1 LADASGRVKSFGAAF
16 GAVLTVV
23 QAAAEPAASAP
34 DEVTASLE
42 LVSTPGCGS
51 EPELAAA
58 IASRSERIRIV
69 AREAA
74 TRALRIELKEV
85 GGGLVATLS
94 LTQPSGRRSQRTL
107 KAANCAEALDAAA
120 LVAAVSLDPTASSA
134 PAESV
139 SAVPPAVT
147 PAPAERS
154 CPPCAEPAPP
164 REPAP
169 ADGLVVSVALW
180 FEALSGPAPAVM
192 PGVAAGVML
201 GYERDS
207 VLSPAVRVSYAHF
220 ARGDFATSAG
230 TADFTLDALTVE
242 LCPLRAKAGPLVIYP
257 CVLRVTGGE
266 LLAEGSNTLE
276 PRSRGRPWWVVG
288 SSLVGLVRP
297 SSTLE
302 LTFTLG
308 AGRPLIRDR
317 FQFEPLEFHRVSGVA
332 FGAGAGAGVT
342 FP

>member
-1 LADASGRVKSFGAAF
+1 LADVSGRIWSVGAALVAWLVV
-16 GAVLTVV
+16 GHAVA
-23 QAAAEPAASAP
+23 QPAGAP

-69 AREAA
+69 PREAA
-74 TRALRIELKEV
+74 SRALRIELKEA
-85 GGGLVATLS
+85 GGSLVATLS

-107 KAANCAEALDAAA
+107 KAATCAEALEAAA

-134 PAESV
+134 PSAEPN
-139 SAVPPAVT
+139 APPAPPPP
-147 PAPAERS
+147 PAPA
-154 CPPCAEPAPP
+154 CPPCADQAAE
-164 REPAP
+164 REPP
-169 ADGLVVSVALW
+169 PEQGFVPSLDLW
-180 FEALSGPAPAVM
+180 FEVLTGPAPAVM

-201 GYERDS
+201 AYERDS
-207 VLSPAVRVSYAHF
+207 VLSPAMRVSFAHF
-220 ARGDFATSAG
+220 SRGDFRTSAG
-230 TADFTLDALTVE
+230 TADFTLDAVTVE
-242 LCPLRAKAGPLVIYP
+242 LCPLRAKAGPLTLYP
-257 CVLRVTGGE
+257 CLLRVTGGE
-266 LLAEGSNTLE
+266 LHAEGSDTLA
-276 PRSRGRPWWVVG
+276 PRARGRPWWVVG

-297 SSTLE
+297 SASLE

-308 AGRPLIRDR
+308 AGRPLVRDR

-332 FGAGAGAGVT
+332 FTAGAGAGVT

>member
-1 LADASGRVKSFGAAF
+1 LGAAF
-16 GAVLTVV
+16 RAVLTAVLTTAH
-23 QAAAEPAASAP
+23 AAVEPASAAP

-69 AREAA
+69 PRETAA
-74 TRALRIELKEV
+74 RALRIELKAA

-134 PAESV
+134 PTDTGGT
-139 SAVPPAVT
+139 VPPAVT
-147 PAPAERS
+147 PAPAEHV
-154 CPPCAEPAPP
+154 CPPCAEAAPTRAP
-164 REPAP
+164 TP
-169 ADGLVVSVALW
+169 ADGLVASVDLW
-180 FEALSGPAPAVM
+180 FEALSGAAPAVM

-201 GYERDS
+201 AYERDS
-207 VLSPAVRVSYAHF
+207 VLSPALRVSYAHF
-220 ARGDFATSAG
+220 ARGDFQTGAG
-230 TADFTLDALTVE
+230 TADFTLDAVTVE
-242 LCPLRAKAGPLVIYP
+242 LCPLRAKAGPLVVYP
-257 CVLRVTGGE
+257 CVLHVTGGE
-266 LLAEGSNTLE
+266 LRAEGSDTLA

-302 LTFTLG
+302 LSLTLG
-308 AGRPLIRDR
+308 AGRPLVRDR

-332 FGAGAGAGVT
+332 FSAGAGAGVT